1 MAMKEKSIMF
11 IQLPLTDH
19 AMGYIQGNV
28 PYAGAVITA
37 FIKTFISRDQHI
49 EQLPYMLANFASDRI
64 IVSYVV
70 KRAPDIVCFT
80 AYLWNAERSL
90 RIAEML
96 KARMPSCTVLFGG
109 PEIASGSAVFAEK
122 RSCVDL
128 FISGEGEWFF
138 QLFLGGKDSGPYI
151 REINGNP
158 LAVQPAGELLPAER
172 IVEPFTAGFLEPMPD
187 SSVFIEMTRG
197 CPYRCSYCYYSRNCP
212 GVREL
217 PFSTLLKAME
227 QYERISEIYILSPAF
242 DRSRDFISRLKI
254 LEKNNFGISLHTEM
268 RADRID
274 RDTAGLL
281 KRAGFNS
288 MEVGLQTLNPDVLK
302 RVRRNSDPEE
312 EIRGMSFMKEAGID
326 LKIGIIPGLPGD
338 SPESF
343 HKTAERL
350 VSLGFGENIELYPLM
365 ILPGTAIREEA
376 DALGISYQKKA
387 PYFYLDG
394 WGMNIGDIKA
404 AADDLEIST
413 GFGQSII
420 SLPDF
425 TLGDEGELVR
435 AVSFDGR
442 NEENWNPE
450 RYRNLT
456 ETACFDFHIVCS
468 DEPVMLQGME
478 RLLKGLPEDI
488 LYTFIFYSDVLYDE
502 EPLEKMACFFM
513 KDSILS
519 RMDLFNSFRDGCT
532 YRFFQIFTKTD
543 SFRKAR
549 ESYDFIEPVMLIN
562 DRNYRGAEAFLE
574 EAGPEECFVL
584 AGKELNGSRLRRI
597 MDMYRNEPDMIAFE
611 TRSGMKKFAEVS
623 GMELTETG
631 FELRIVRF

>member
-1 MAMKEKSIMF
+1 MPMKEKSIMF

-19 AMGYIQGNV
+19 SMGYIQGNV
-28 PYAGAVITA
+28 PCAGAVITA
-37 FIKTFISRDQHI
+37 YIKTFISPDQPI
-49 EQLPYMLANFASDRI
+49 EQLPYMLSNFASDRI
-64 IVSYVV
+64 IVSYIV
-70 KRAPDIVCFT
+70 KKAPDIICFT
-80 AYLWNAERSL
+80 SYLWNAERNL
-90 RIAEML
+90 RIAEL
-96 KARMPSCTVLFGG
+96 VKAQMPACTVLFGG
-109 PEIASGSAVFAEK
+109 PETAAGSAVLAEP
-122 RSCVDL
+122 RSCVDM

-138 QLFLGGKDSGPYI
+138 SLFLEGKDPGKYVT
-151 REINGNP
+151 EINGNRV
-158 LAVQPAGELLPAER
+158 AVQPAGELLPAER

-217 PFSTLLKAME
+217 PFDTLLKAME
-227 QYERISEIYILSPAF
+227 QYERISEIYILSPTF
-242 DRSRDFISRLKI
+242 DRSRDFLNRLKI

-274 RDTAGLL
+274 RETAGLL

-302 RVRRNSDPEE
+302 RIRRNSDTEAE
-312 EIRGMSFMKEAGID
+312 LRGMAFMQEAGID

-350 VSLGFGENIELYPLM
+350 VSLGFGDSIEFYPLM
-365 ILPGTAIREEA
+365 ILPGTGIREEA
-376 DALGISYQKKA
+376 DAAGISYQKKA

-394 WGMNIGDIKA
+394 WGMNAEDIRS

-425 TLGDEGELVR
+425 TLGYEGELVR

-442 NEENWNPE
+442 NEENWVPE
-450 RYRNLT
+450 RYRDLT
-456 ETACFDFHIVCS
+456 ETACFDFHITCS
-468 DEPVMLQGME
+468 DEAVMLRGME

-488 LYTFIFYSDVLYDE
+488 LYTFIFYSDTLYNE
-502 EPLEKMACFFM
+502 GPLAEMCSDFM

-519 RMDLFNSFRDGCT
+519 RMNLFGRERDGST
-532 YRFFQIFTKTD
+532 FRFFQIFTKTE
-543 SFRKAR
+543 SFRKALD
-549 ESYDFIEPVMLIN
+549 SCYFTGPVMLVN
-562 DRNYRGAEAFLE
+562 DRNHKGAEAFLE
-574 EAGPEECFVL
+574 QAGPDECFAL
-584 AGKELNGSRLRRI
+584 AGKELNGSGLTRL
-597 MDMYRNEPDMIAFE
+597 MDLYRNEPDMIAFE
-611 TRSGMKKFAEVS
+611 TRGAMRKFAEIS
-623 GMELTETG
+623 GQELVETG
-631 FELRIVRF
+631 FELRKVRF